1 MFRHA
6 VTIIIRQP
14 ILPILAD
21 LNVKTKLS
29 WATVLHSH
37 SKITKNQSV
46 TSTINNSS
54 FNFQQQHM
62 VTHIKTIH
70 TKFIPAPYAQAWHH
84 YCHQTAHPADPS
96 RSKNIKK
103 ALKNCSTATLL
114 LSRSLHA
121 VLWTTNDS
129 FRFRNHMQIEFS
141 KFWMRIRIQVK
152 VRIHVDPDPGKSSH
166 PCGSGSG

>member
-6 VTIIIRQP
+6 ITIIIRQP

-37 SKITKNQSV
+37 YKITKNQSV
-46 TSTINNSS
+46 TSTNNNSS
-54 FNFQQQHM
+54 FNFQQQQM

-70 TKFIPAPYAQAWHH
+70 TKFIPAPYAQACHH

-103 ALKNCSTATLL
+103 SLEKLFLSNTVAKQVLTCSVVNNKWFIPDPEPNAN
-114 LSRSLHA
+114 
-121 VLWTTNDS
+121 WIC
-129 FRFRNHMQIEFS
+129 QILDA
-141 KFWMRIRIQVK
+141 
-152 VRIHVDPDPGKSSH
+152 DPDPGKSSH
-166 PCGSGSG
+166 PCGSGSR